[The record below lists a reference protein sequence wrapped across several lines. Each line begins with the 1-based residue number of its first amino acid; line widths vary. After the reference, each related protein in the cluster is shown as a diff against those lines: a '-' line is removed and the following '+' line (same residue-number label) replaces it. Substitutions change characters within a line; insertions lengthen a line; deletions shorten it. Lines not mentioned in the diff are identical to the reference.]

1 MPSPARPEL
10 EGYPS
15 HGRAALWGVSSRM
28 FMRLLPRLV
37 WATALEAPERAAE
50 DAAGGG
56 RLRRYWMVTVTEN
69 KARFWRGIGNMGN
82 RLNWEP
88 AVAGERKLEH

>member
-1 MPSPARPEL
+1 
-10 EGYPS
+10 
-15 HGRAALWGVSSRM
+15 
-28 FMRLLPRLV
+28 MRLLPRLV

-82 RLNWEP
+82 
-88 AVAGERKLEH
+88 